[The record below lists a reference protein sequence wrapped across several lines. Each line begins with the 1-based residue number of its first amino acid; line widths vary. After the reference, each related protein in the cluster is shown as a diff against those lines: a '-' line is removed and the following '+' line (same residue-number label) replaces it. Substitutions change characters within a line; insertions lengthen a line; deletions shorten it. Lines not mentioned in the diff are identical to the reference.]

1 MTMSKFITKTNYGN
15 LQSGSLRTTIP
26 KEIVEELQ
34 LSKGDSVKWILDKD
48 DETDEIISVTVEKLD
63 L

>member
-1 MTMSKFITKTNYGN
+1 MSKFITKTNYGN

-26 KEIVEELQ
+26 KEIVDELQ